1 MQVWHVMSLY
11 HPAVIE
17 RGAPW
22 DSAFIRAA
30 TVVRSANDPQ
40 QLAVAYRR
48 LLSVLQDPLTRVEL
62 ADAITTS
69 GAPEHVV
76 FGAERTS
83 DSVLIV
89 RVPLGSAQRALW
101 TDSAAAMVRQQLAT
115 APARVILDVRGSGA
129 TLDSL
134 DAAVERFVANAALV
148 TSLNSVLTTAST
160 ERTRRVGG
168 ARAINGQWQ
177 PDDAWTVRTGRPVFA
192 GATQPRRVMVL
203 ANRATVLPR
212 ALLSLVA
219 LAPLQHNG
227 SQPLPAQ
234 QPDAVTG
241 PEQMLDDEEFINPF
255 ATMAAEAAPMPDA
268 DMAARV
274 ARARARAE
282 RLQQLPVDRIA
293 DDQIPPG
300 MRRVRTPFGDRLVP
314 VTE

>member
-1 MQVWHVMSLY
+1 M
-11 HPAVIE
+11 
-17 RGAPW
+17 
-22 DSAFIRAA
+22 
-30 TVVRSANDPQ
+30 N
-40 QLAVAYRR
+40 R
-48 LLSVLQDPLTRVEL
+48 LLPSILTLSVLAAAPAGAQTLSLFETTQRQEPGPQVSAPVGGPGQLEPGSGFSLRSVARFGDTYWGLVTDAAGNSMEVHWQPGAPTSLGEL
-62 ADAITTS
+62 AQYRGYQVLELTAQTLRLQFPPGQPCRSSGQQGLVCVDDTT
-69 GAPEHVV
+69 
-76 FGAERTS
+76 
-83 DSVLIV
+83 
-89 RVPLGSAQRALW
+89 
-101 TDSAAAMVRQQLAT
+101 
-115 APARVILDVRGSGA
+115 
-129 TLDSL
+129 
-134 DAAVERFVANAALV
+134 
-148 TSLNSVLTTAST
+148 
-160 ERTRRVGG
+160 
-168 ARAINGQWQ
+168 
-177 PDDAWTVRTGRPVFA
+177 
-192 GATQPRRVMVL
+192 
-203 ANRATVLPR
+203 